1 MLSFCINSRNE
12 KSLKLNE
19 GTFNEAERIKAILK
33 VSRNSYINKA
43 VDLYNRYQK
52 RLMLK
57 TRLRKE
63 SELVRQDSLL
73 ILEEFERLEE

>member
-1 MLSFCINSRNE
+1 MKNL
-12 KSLKLNE
+12 SLKLNE

-33 VSRNSYINKA
+33 VSRNSYINKD